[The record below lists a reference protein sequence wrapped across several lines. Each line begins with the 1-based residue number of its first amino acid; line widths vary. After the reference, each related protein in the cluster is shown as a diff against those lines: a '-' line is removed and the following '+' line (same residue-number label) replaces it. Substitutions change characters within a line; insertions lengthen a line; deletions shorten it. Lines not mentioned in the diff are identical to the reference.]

1 MTVEGTGR
9 GAGTSV
15 AYGASAVIC
24 PGEFGGR
31 GKGGG
36 GRGIAC
42 LSFAVLEETLESFRG
57 IPKAYLSV
65 EDDAKTALL

>member
-1 MTVEGTGR
+1 MRVEGR
-9 GAGTSV
+9 GGTSV
-15 AYGASAVIC
+15 AYEASAVIF

-31 GKGGG
+31 GGGG
-36 GRGIAC
+36 GGIAC